1 MYKKPPINL
10 PEEFRDIWKAIAEAD
25 EAAASRQVLAR
36 KLNISTHTIQRILT
50 DGDVP
55 DFTMPVS
62 KRILHSWTR
71 SITRLAVHFGQDPLE
86 WVKMV
91 KIDPVQRI
99 LEVIETEV
107 SRIAKTVSTAEDV
120 QTLDIIR
127 TGHSDSFSASNTG
140 SDNAFFEHLG
150 RKTFDVIVPEL
161 KARDLIPDEWMSN
174 YNNVH
179 EELVSIRNRAD
190 GKELVDG
197 KFCHSCLAPL
207 NEEQNTGV
215 SDVYCCHCS
224 DENGNLLPREQVL
237 LIIAEWFMHWQ
248 KGLTVSEACRRA
260 DLYMRSM
267 PAWNQVS
274 C

>member
-1 MYKKPPINL
+1 MYKEPPINL
-10 PEEFRDIWKAIAEAD
+10 PEGFIEIWKAIAEAD
-25 EAAASRQVLAR
+25 KAADSRQVLAR
-36 KLNISTHTIQRILT
+36 KLNISTHTIQRILI

-55 DFTMPVS
+55 DFTIPVS

-71 SITRLAVHFGQDPLE
+71 SITRLAVHFRKDPLE

-91 KIDPVQRI
+91 KIDPVNRI
-99 LEVIETEV
+99 LEVIETEI
-107 SRIAKTVSTAEDV
+107 SRIAKTVSAIDDV
-120 QTLDIIR
+120 QTRDIIR

-150 RKTFDVIVPEL
+150 RKAFDVIAPEL
-161 KARDLIPDEWMSN
+161 NARDIIPDEWMSN
-174 YNNVH
+174 HDSVR
-179 EELVSIRNRAD
+179 EELESIRNRAD
-190 GKELVDG
+190 GKELADG

-207 NEEQNTGV
+207 NEEKNTGV
-215 SDVYCCHCS
+215 SDIYCCHCS
-224 DENGNLLPREQVL
+224 DENGNLLSRKEVL

-267 PAWNQVS
+267 PAWN
-274 C
+274 